1 MGPTAAGKTD
11 IAIAFS
17 EQYPCDI
24 ISVDSAM
31 IYRGMN
37 IGTAKPDASIQAIVS
52 HKLIDIRDPSE
63 SYSAAEFCIDATREI
78 ELSLS
83 KGRIPLLVGGTMLYF
98 KALQEGLSTLPSSD
112 PVIRAQLEVELQ
124 HEGVQALHTRLA
136 LIDPIAAEKIKATDT
151 QRVQRALEVYEITGI
166 PISTWQQETPEKSPY
181 HFVNIGVIPNDR
193 AVLHDAI
200 AKRFKQMLDLGFI
213 EEVESLRARGDLN
226 LSMPSMRAVGYRQV
240 WEYLDGQFTQ
250 ESMFE
255 KGIVATRQLA
265 KRQMTWLRSWN
276 NLHTYNSLN
285 NMFGIFRNRC

>member
-17 EQYPCDI
+17 QQYPCDI

-31 IYRGMN
+31 IYRGMD
-37 IGTAKPDASIQAIVS
+37 IGTAKPDAATQVIAL
-52 HKLIDIRDPSE
+52 HRLINIRDPSE

-112 PVIRAQLEVELQ
+112 PVVRAELEADLQ
-124 HEGVQALHTRLA
+124 REGVEALHARLA
-136 LIDPIAAEKIKATDT
+136 LIDPPAAAKIKSTDT
-151 QRVQRALEVYEITGI
+151 QRIQRALEVYEMTGI
-166 PISTWQQETPEKSPY
+166 PISVWQQEVPDKSPY
-181 HFVNIGVIPNDR
+181 HFVNVGIIPNDR
-193 AVLHDAI
+193 AILHDNI
-200 AKRFKQMLDLGFI
+200 AKRFEQMLETGLI

-240 WEYLDGQFTQ
+240 WEYLDGQSTK
-250 ESMFE
+250 EEMLE
-255 KGIVATRQLA
+255 KGIAATRQLA
-265 KRQMTWLRSWN
+265 KRQMTWLRSWKS
-276 NLHTYNSLN
+276 LHTYNSLD
-285 NMFGIFRNRC
+285 NMFGTFKN